1 MAKDRDGNAVYLLY
15 LHLSGLE
22 CVFLWGGALQQVPTG
37 RPDLSS
43 GLHHCRAGLLSSWM
57 KLREYLEGPAFH

>member
-1 MAKDRDGNAVYLLY
+1 MAKDRDGNAVCLLY

-22 CVFLWGGALQQVPTG
+22 CVFLWGRVLQQVPTG

-43 GLHHCRAGLLSSWM
+43 GLQ
-57 KLREYLEGPAFH
+57 LREYLEGPEFH